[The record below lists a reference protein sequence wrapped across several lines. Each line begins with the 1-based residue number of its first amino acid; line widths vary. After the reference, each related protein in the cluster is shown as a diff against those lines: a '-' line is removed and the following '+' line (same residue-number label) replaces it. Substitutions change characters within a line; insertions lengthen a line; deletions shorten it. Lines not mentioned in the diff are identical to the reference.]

1 MIGMVLSFL
10 PVSTMVEAATDDFKY
25 ISAIVNHDDGTTY
38 LYVSKEPIHVI
49 GEYLNNRWFEVSIGW
64 INKSIN
70 NYEVVN
76 IQYNNSIGQWIS
88 TFDNLN
94 DLSISNPNSSL
105 FYQIYGVDYPYYGKC
120 VYVENAQFVKGKINL
135 NVTLYSNYNISATEK
150 TAIKYFSQNF
160 DELNLP
166 EGITEDTILNIV
178 NESINRTTQTTIQA
192 QDIQSNLSSDY
203 QSYKDGNI
211 STQTLQVSVNNTVDA
226 LNTLNSQSG
235 NTLADLIA
243 VNNGLTYAQTVQD
256 KINADEIIATQTVT
270 STVQLNINGY
280 INQANTAYN
289 DFTSGN
295 KTQSEAIEVIQ
306 QQIINLN
313 NIITSGQAKTA
324 ADVAAVNAAINTVQ
338 NTSNS
343 VHNYTELDKTISDKS
358 QQSDQEELNY
368 ITNLQEE
375 TTSSL
380 EELSI
385 SNSINSS
392 DSNEAKNIFSI
403 VWENKA
409 VQMFLPIAACFMIIS
424 IVLGAKYK
432 L

>member
-1 MIGMVLSFL
+1 M
-10 PVSTMVEAATDDFKY
+10 STTVEAATDDFKY
-25 ISAIVNHDDGTTY
+25 ISAVKKISTGEIY
-38 LYVSKEPIHVI
+38 LYVSNEPVRVLADR
-49 GEYLNNRWFEVSIGW
+49 LNNRWYKYFIGLLDKQ
-64 INKSIN
+64 IT
-70 NYEVVN
+70 NYDIVN
-76 IQYNNSIGQWIS
+76 ISYNNDIGQWVSSFDKLIDIS
-88 TFDNLN
+88 SSRESFQIYPETIYLKEKLVSVSLTDRNSTDPAKKLN
-94 DLSISNPNSSL
+94 D
-105 FYQIYGVDYPYYGKC
+105 F
-120 VYVENAQFVKGKINL
+120 F
-135 NVTLYSNYNISATEK
+135 LYSNYNITADEK
-150 TAIKYFSQNF
+150 SVLGGFSTNF

-166 EGITEDTILNIV
+166 SGITEETILNIV
-178 NESINRTTQTTIQA
+178 NESLNKTTQTTTQA
-192 QDIQSNLSSDY
+192 QTAQGSLSADY
-203 QSYKDGNI
+203 QSYQNG
-211 STQTLQVSVNNTVDA
+211 SLSPQSLQVSVDNTVQ
-226 LNTLNSQSG
+226 TLNNIRDNQG
-235 NTLADLIA
+235 NTLADLMAI
-243 VNNGLTYAQTVQD
+243 NNGLTYAQTVQD

-280 INQANTAYN
+280 INQANNAYN
-289 DFTSGN
+289 DFTSGI

-313 NIITSGQAKTA
+313 NIITSGQAKTS

-343 VHNYTELDKTISDKS
+343 VHNYAELDKTVSDKS
-358 QQSDQEELNY
+358 QQSDNEELNY

-392 DSNEAKNIFSI
+392 DSDEAKNIFSI

>member
-1 MIGMVLSFL
+1 MIGMVLSCL
-10 PVSTMVEAATDDFKY
+10 PVCTTVKAATNDFKY
-25 ISAIVNHDDGTTY
+25 ISAVKKISTGEIY
-38 LYVSKEPIHVI
+38 LYVSNEPVRVLADR
-49 GEYLNNRWFEVSIGW
+49 LNNRWYKYFIGLLDKQ
-64 INKSIN
+64 IT
-70 NYEVVN
+70 NYDIVN
-76 IQYNNSIGQWIS
+76 ISYNNDIGQWVSSFDKLIDIS
-88 TFDNLN
+88 SSRESFQIYPETIYLKEKLVSVSLTDENSTDPAKKLN
-94 DLSISNPNSSL
+94 D
-105 FYQIYGVDYPYYGKC
+105 F
-120 VYVENAQFVKGKINL
+120 F
-135 NVTLYSNYNISATEK
+135 LYSNYNITSDEK
-150 TAIKYFSQNF
+150 SVLGGFSTNF
-160 DELNLP
+160 NELNLP
-166 EGITEDTILNIV
+166 AGITEETILNIV
-178 NESINRTTQTTIQA
+178 NESLNKTTQTTTQA
-192 QDIQSNLSSDY
+192 QTAQGSLSADY
-203 QSYKDGNI
+203 QSYQNG
-211 STQTLQVSVNNTVDA
+211 SLSPQSLQVSVDNTVQ
-226 LNTLNSQSG
+226 TLNNIRDNQG
-235 NTLADLIA
+235 NTLADLMAI
-243 VNNGLTYAQTVQD
+243 NNGLTYAQTVQD

-280 INQANTAYN
+280 INQANNAYN
-289 DFTSGN
+289 DFTSGI
-295 KTQSEAIEVIQ
+295 KTQSETIEVIQ

-313 NIITSGQAKTA
+313 NIITSGQAKTS

-343 VHNYTELDKTISDKS
+343 VHNYAELDKTVSDKS
-358 QQSDQEELNY
+358 QQSDNEELNY

-392 DSNEAKNIFSI
+392 DSDEAKNIFSI

>member
-1 MIGMVLSFL
+1 MTVMVLSCL
-10 PVSTMVEAATDDFKY
+10 PVCTTVNAATDDFKY
-25 ISAIVNHDDGTTY
+25 ISAVVNHDEGTTY

-49 GEYLNNRWFEVSIGW
+49 GKYLNNRWFEVSIGW

-76 IQYNNSIGQWIS
+76 IQYNNSIEQWIS

-94 DLSISNPNSSL
+94 NASISNPDSST
-105 FYQIYGVDYPYYGKC
+105 FFQIYGVEYPYYGKC
-120 VYVENAQFVKGKINL
+120 VYVENAKFVKGKIKL

-150 TAIKYFSQNF
+150 TAIKNFSQNF

-166 EGITEDTILNIV
+166 TGITEDTILNIV
-178 NESINRTTQTTIQA
+178 NESINSTTQTTTQAQQIQA
-192 QDIQSNLSSDY
+192 NLSADY
-203 QSYKDGNI
+203 QSYKDGNL
-211 STQTLQVSVNNTVDA
+211 SPQALQVSVDNTVS
-226 LNTLNSQSG
+226 TLNNLNNNSG
-235 NTLADLIA
+235 NTLADLMA

-256 KINADEIIATQTVT
+256 KINSDEIISTQTVT

-280 INQANTAYN
+280 INQANSAYN
-289 DFTSGN
+289 DFTSGI

-313 NIITSGQAKTA
+313 NIITSGQATTS
-324 ADVAAVNAAINTVQ
+324 ADIAAVNAAINTVQ

-343 VHNYTELDKTISDKS
+343 VHNYTELDKTVSDKS
-358 QQSDQEELNY
+358 QQSDNEELNY
-368 ITNLQEE
+368 IGELQSE
-375 TTSSL
+375 TTSTL

-385 SNSINSS
+385 SSTIDNN
-392 DSNEAKNIFSI
+392 DTGEAKNIFAI

-409 VQMFLPIAACFMIIS
+409 VKMFLPIAACFMIIC
-424 IVLGAKYK
+424 IVLGSKYE

>member
-10 PVSTMVEAATDDFKY
+10 PVCITVNAEQISTTEFPYQVYIPEIKEIWISKSQIKQFTLDGASNTLLYVRGPDGVQISSNSTYQQNAYWCSEVEYNRTGFKLVYVDNVGWSAYTLARTWRNSYNNYNGY
-25 ISAIVNHDDGTTY
+25 IFEKQSTY
-38 LYVSKEPIHVI
+38 LTNYNVTVSSKQQSITGAKSYSVGSINIEGSLSEEDINNLI
-49 GEYLNNRWFEVSIGW
+49 NDSLNN
-64 INKSIN
+64 
-70 NYEVVN
+70 
-76 IQYNNSIGQWIS
+76 
-88 TFDNLN
+88 
-94 DLSISNPNSSL
+94 
-105 FYQIYGVDYPYYGKC
+105 
-120 VYVENAQFVKGKINL
+120 
-135 NVTLYSNYNISATEK
+135 
-150 TAIKYFSQNF
+150 
-160 DELNLP
+160 
-166 EGITEDTILNIV
+166 
-178 NESINRTTQTTIQA
+178 TTQTTNQA
-192 QDIQSNLSSDY
+192 QNAQASLSTDY
-203 QSYKDGNI
+203 ESYKNGNI
-211 STQTLQVSVNNTVDA
+211 SSQALQVSVDNTVS
-226 LNTLNSQSG
+226 TLNNLNDNSG
-235 NTLADLIA
+235 NTLADLMA

-280 INQANTAYN
+280 INQANNAYN

-313 NIITSGQAKTA
+313 NIITSGQAQTS

-343 VHNYTELDKTISDKS
+343 VHNYAELDKTVSDKS
-358 QQSDQEELNY
+358 QQSDEEELNY

-385 SNSINSS
+385 YNSIDSS
-392 DSNEAKNIFSI
+392 DSDEAKNIFSI

>member
-10 PVSTMVEAATDDFKY
+10 PECITVKAEQISTTEFPYQVYIPEIKEIWISKSQIKQFTLAGASNSKLYVRGSDGVQISTNSTYQEDAYWCPEVEYNRTGFKLVYVANVGWSAYTLAKTWRHAYNNYTGY
-25 ISAIVNHDDGTTY
+25 IFEKQSTY
-38 LYVSKEPIHVI
+38 LKNYNVTVSSKQ
-49 GEYLNNRWFEVSIGW
+49 
-64 INKSIN
+64 KSITGAKSYKVGSINIEGSLSEQDIN
-70 NYEVVN
+70 NL
-76 IQYNNSIGQWIS
+76 I
-88 TFDNLN
+88 
-94 DLSISNPNSSL
+94 
-105 FYQIYGVDYPYYGKC
+105 
-120 VYVENAQFVKGKINL
+120 
-135 NVTLYSNYNISATEK
+135 
-150 TAIKYFSQNF
+150 
-160 DELNLP
+160 
-166 EGITEDTILNIV
+166 
-178 NESINRTTQTTIQA
+178 NESLNSTTQTTNQA
-192 QDIQSNLSSDY
+192 QNAQASLATDY
-203 QSYKDGNI
+203 QNYENGNI
-211 STQTLQVSVNNTVDA
+211 SPQTLQVSVNNTVDT
-226 LNTLNSQSG
+226 LNTLNNKSG

-256 KINADEIIATQTVT
+256 KINADEIISTQTVT

-313 NIITSGQAKTA
+313 NIITSGQAQTA

-343 VHNYTELDKTISDKS
+343 VHNYAELDKTVSDKS
-358 QQSDQEELNY
+358 QQSDTEELNY
-368 ITNLQEE
+368 IDGLQSE

-380 EELSI
+380 EDLSI
-385 SNSINSS
+385 SKTINNS
-392 DSNEAKNIFSI
+392 DTNEAKNIFTI